1 MKIGDLVY
9 KVCEYTGEKIRGSTS
24 VVTAVYNS
32 RPWNKRMDIVI
43 LNNMCSGHPQ
53 RLGMIAQK
61 DYVILRECK

>member
-9 KVCEYTGEKIRGSTS
+9 KVSDYTGEKIRGSTS
-24 VVTAVYNS
+24 VVTAVYNN
-32 RPWNKRMDIVI
+32 RPLNKRMDIVI

-53 RLGMIAQK
+53 RLGMVAQK